1 METIILL
8 TEMNYARAALLQSLL
23 SNDGIPSFL
32 SNIHEVGGDVSGGV
46 KVMIRKRDLPAAL
59 KILQSARE
67 AMGEKPTQ
75 ALEHIKRLR
84 RILVPVDFSSYSHK
98 AAHFALGLARELRGE
113 IYLLHAY
120 YSPAVTSSTL
130 NETFTYPESMST
142 YLKELAASARND
154 LNAQA
159 EELRARVREEL
170 MIGVEIHTSIA
181 NGIAEDVILQ
191 KSEDLK
197 PGVIVMGT
205 KGKGGVLYRYLG
217 SVTGR
222 VMESARIPVLAIPE
236 ASGIE
241 DPRQIDGVVYAT
253 AFDDKDIDNIGK
265 LMSILAPFKLRYHCL
280 HVDTGDDP
288 SFDEIRM
295 QQLRRKLKEH
305 FEAAPVQCEVI
316 HGEDIAGRIERYV
329 LDHEIGLIATTSR
342 QRNFFERLFY
352 PSTTRQILF
361 KAKTPVLVFH
371 Q

>member
-8 TEMNYARAALLQSLL
+8 TELNYARAALLQSML
-23 SNDGIPSFL
+23 SNEGIPSFL
-32 SNIHEVGGDVSGGV
+32 SNINELSGDVAGGV

-59 KILQSARE
+59 KILQTAHD
-67 AMGEKPTQ
+67 ALGEKDTR
-75 ALEHIKRLR
+75 ALEQIKRLR
-84 RILVPVDFSSYSHK
+84 RILVPVDFSTYSHK

-113 IYLLHAY
+113 LHLLHAY
-120 YSPAVTSSTL
+120 YSPAVASSTL

-154 LNAQA
+154 LNALA

-170 MIGVEIHTSIA
+170 MISVEIHTSIA

-222 VMESARIPVLAIPE
+222 VMESARMPVLAIPE

-253 AFDDKDIDNIGK
+253 AFDDKDKESIGK
-265 LMSILAPFKLRYHCL
+265 LMSILAPFRLRYHCL
-280 HVDTGDDP
+280 HVETGDDP
-288 SFDEIRM
+288 SVDEIRM
-295 QQLRRKLKEH
+295 QQLRKHLSEH
-305 FEAAPVQCEVI
+305 YEGTSIQCEVI
-316 HGEDIAGRIERYV
+316 HGDDIAERLERYV
-329 LDHEIGLIATTSR
+329 LEHEIGLIATTSR
-342 QRNFFERLFY
+342 KRNFFERLFF